1 MSRVVTFGEIM
12 VRVAMPGFARFRQ
25 AMPGAVN
32 LTFAGAE
39 ASIAASLACL
49 GVDAAFVTALPDHA
63 VADACIDE
71 LRGLGVETRHILRT
85 AVGRMGV
92 FYLEHGVNQ
101 RGGNVIYDREGAS
114 VAVTPA
120 DAYDW
125 EAVFAGCEWFVIS
138 GITAAISRTGAEVAL
153 HAVREAARRGIKV
166 VCDINFRTK
175 LWRWDPPVDAP
186 ELARRT
192 LCGIL
197 PFVTLFVGGV
207 SDAALVLGAGD
218 GDDLEALARRL
229 CGRFPGLARAAFT
242 LRDGSTSSLQVFGG
256 ALYDAASEELH
267 VSRRHSIAQVVDRLG
282 AGDAFTAGLVLAL
295 MEDRPGAESV
305 AFAAAAGCLAHSTEG
320 DYHRSPRAEIE
331 ALMLGD
337 GGGRVSR

>member
-12 VRVAMPGFARFRQ
+12 ARVAMPGFARFRQ

-49 GVDAAFVTALPDHA
+49 GVDAAFVTSLPDHA

-85 AVGRMGV
+85 SAGRIGV

-114 VAVTPA
+114 VALTPA
-120 DAYDW
+120 GAYDW
-125 EAVFAGCEWFVIS
+125 DAVFAGCEWFVIS
-138 GITAAISRTGAEVAL
+138 GITAAISRNGAEVAL
-153 HAVREAARRGIKV
+153 FAVRAAAERGIKV

-175 LWRWDPPVDAP
+175 LWRWEHSVDAP
-186 ELARRT
+186 DLARRT

-197 PFVTLFVGGV
+197 PYVTLFVGGV
-207 SDAALVLGAGD
+207 SDATLVLGTGH
-218 GDDLEALARRL
+218 GGGLKELARML
-229 CGRFPGLARAAFT
+229 CSRFPGLSHAAFT
-242 LRDGSTSSLQVFGG
+242 LRDGSTSSGQVFGG
-256 ALYDAASEELH
+256 VLFDSAADELH
-267 VSRRHSIAQVVDRLG
+267 ASPQHSIVHVVDRLG
-282 AGDAFTAGLVLAL
+282 AGDAFTAGLVFAM
-295 MEDRPGAESV
+295 MEGLQGAEAV
-305 AFAAAAGCLAHSTEG
+305 AFAAAAGCLAHSIEG
-320 DYHRSPRAEIE
+320 DFNRSTRAEIE
-331 ALMLGD
+331 ALVAGD

>member
-12 VRVAMPGFARFRQ
+12 ARVAMPGFARFRQ

-71 LRGLGVETRHILRT
+71 LRGLGVETRYILRT
-85 AVGRMGV
+85 SAGRMGV

-125 EAVFAGCEWFVIS
+125 NAAFAGCEWFVIS
-138 GITAAISRTGAEVAL
+138 GITAAISRNGADVAL

-175 LWRWDPPVDAP
+175 LWRWDPPAEAQ

-192 LCGIL
+192 LGEIL
-197 PFVTLFVGGV
+197 PYVTLFVGGV
-207 SDAALVLGAGD
+207 SDAALVLGIGPD
-218 GDDLEALARRL
+218 DDLKSLARRL
-229 CGRFPGLARAAFT
+229 CTRFPGLGHAAFT
-242 LRDGSTSSLQVFGG
+242 LREGSTSLVQVFGG
-256 ALYDAASEELH
+256 ALYDVAAEELH
-267 VSRRHSIAQVVDRLG
+267 ASPRHSISQVVDRLG
-282 AGDAFTAGLVLAL
+282 AGDAFTAGLVVAL
-295 MEDRPGAESV
+295 MEGRPGAEAV

-320 DYHRSPRAEIE
+320 DYHRGSREEIE
-331 ALMLGD
+331 ALMVGD